1 MTDFITQKLTVNPN
15 GVGDFAAEWMTKE
28 DWDNYANL
36 GINKPHQ
43 ESYVA
48 EVTLARNPLFEDQ
61 VVHDLEYKSSHRM
74 VILDFSDE
82 TSYKNQFEKAFNLID
97 FKPLTPVF
105 WPEKYDKD
113 ETKEND
119 K

>member
-48 EVTLARNPLFEDQ
+48 EVTLARNPLFDDAHGVTVES
-61 VVHDLEYKSSHRM
+61 YRTA
-74 VILDFSDE
+74 ILDLSKTDFS
-82 TSYKNQFEKAFNLID
+82 KNKSMPIF
-97 FKPLTPVF
+97 
-105 WPEKYDKD
+105 YG
-113 ETKEND
+113 TKENN